1 MLSPAFGE
9 GSSRRI
15 QHIISPTQQVESQ
28 RALMI
33 QRLGAPPPPPPPATK
48 KRNLPG
54 AATQKATNARLG
66 EKKAPSGKVTGA
78 IKTKGNS
85 RPLKRTRTTKQLRAR
100 GRPPTRKRLC
110 VERNAQSKDLPCLA
124 LLWRNEINL
133 TVLSSSANFID
144 TEVVYK
150 ANTFFLTFIY

>member
-1 MLSPAFGE
+1 MEMENNSPAFGE

-33 QRLGAPPPPPPPATK
+33 QRLGAPPPPATK

-78 IKTKGNS
+78 IKTKG
-85 RPLKRTRTTKQLRAR
+85 
-100 GRPPTRKRLC
+100 
-110 VERNAQSKDLPCLA
+110 
-124 LLWRNEINL
+124 
-133 TVLSSSANFID
+133 
-144 TEVVYK
+144 
-150 ANTFFLTFIY
+150 